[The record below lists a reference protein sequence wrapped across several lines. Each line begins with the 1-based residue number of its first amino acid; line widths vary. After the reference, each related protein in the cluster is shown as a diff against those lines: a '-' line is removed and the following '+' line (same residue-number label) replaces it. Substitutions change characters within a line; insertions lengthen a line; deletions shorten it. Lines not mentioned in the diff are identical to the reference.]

1 MSKKQPKNR
10 NVTALAPQKVNRGP
24 HRIFLGAVMVLAA
37 LTVVVWMTTGTGSAK
52 RSDAE
57 LAALLRP
64 HAATTGNSAAPVHI
78 VEFLDPA
85 CETCREFYPYV
96 KRLMKNHPGQV
107 KLSVRMVAFHAN
119 SEVAVK
125 ALEASKAQGKFWEV
139 LESLLASQPRW
150 VIQHRVDP
158 ERLRAQLQ
166 TLDLDLPRLQTD
178 MESATVLQRIS
189 LDAQDA
195 KTMKVRATPEYFVNG
210 RGLSEFGYEHLE
222 RLVSSEVAKTR

>member
-1 MSKKQPKNR
+1 
-10 NVTALAPQKVNRGP
+10 L
-24 HRIFLGAVMVLAA
+24 FLGAAAAVAALAA
-37 LTVVVWMTTGTGSAK
+37 LAWVVAGPAARAP
-52 RSDAE
+52 RSEAE
-57 LAALLRP
+57 LAALQRA
-64 HAATTGNSAAPVHI
+64 HAATTGNPHAPVHI

-96 KRLMKNHPGQV
+96 KRLMKSNPGQV

-119 SEVAVK
+119 SDIAVK

-158 ERLRAQLQ
+158 DRLWAQLR
-166 TLDLDLPRLQTD
+166 TLDLDFAKLQAD
-178 MESATVLQRIS
+178 MESPAVLQNVAQ
-189 LDAQDA
+189 DAQDA

-210 RGLSEFGYEHLE
+210 RGLPEFGYEPLE
-222 RLVSSEVAKTR
+222 RLVAGEVAKSRS

>member
-1 MSKKQPKNR
+1 MSNKQRKSR
-10 NVTALAPQKVNRGP
+10 NVTPPEPQKVSRGP
-24 HRIFLGAVMVLAA
+24 RGIFIGAFAALAVLA
-37 LTVVVWMTTGTGSAK
+37 VVAWVTTGGASAK
-52 RSDAE
+52 LSDAE
-57 LAALLRP
+57 LAALQRP
-64 HAATTGNSAAPVHI
+64 HAATKGNATAPVHI

-119 SEVAVK
+119 SDLAVK

-139 LESLLASQPRW
+139 LESLLASQNRW

-166 TLDLDLPRLQTD
+166 TLDLDLARLQTD
-178 MESATVLQRIS
+178 MESARVLQNIS

-210 RGLSEFGYEHLE
+210 RGLSEFGYEQLE
-222 RLVSSEVAKTR
+222 WLVSSEVAKTR